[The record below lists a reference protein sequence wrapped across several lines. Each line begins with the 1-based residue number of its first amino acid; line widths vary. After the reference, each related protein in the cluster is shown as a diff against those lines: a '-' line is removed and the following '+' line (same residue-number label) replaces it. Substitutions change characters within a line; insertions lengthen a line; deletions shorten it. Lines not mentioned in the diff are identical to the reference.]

1 MTTRSR
7 TYLQMPSNSFCPTWS
22 SNSSVSALGVFLGT
36 TKPPIRV
43 LASLHGTC
51 RDVRRGFTDSPVLQ
65 TPPPG
70 PLMIGSHKPVRI
82 AASISA
88 SKDAQTKL
96 TRAITMDQLD
106 VAAEE
111 LKRLQSSGLTVEPYT
126 VEQLIE
132 GALSCCMCFPPSSFG
147 IPGIVCRHLSCLQSQ
162 H

>member
-1 MTTRSR
+1 
-7 TYLQMPSNSFCPTWS
+7 MPSNSFCPTWS

-51 RDVRRGFTDSPVLQ
+51 RDVRRGFADSPVVQ

-70 PLMIGSHKPVRI
+70 PLMTSSYKAFNI
-82 AASISA
+82 AASVSA

-96 TRAITMDQLD
+96 TRAITTNQLD

-111 LKRLQSSGLTVEPYT
+111 LKRLQSSGLAVEPYT

-132 GALSCCMCFPPSSFG
+132 GALS
-147 IPGIVCRHLSCLQSQ
+147 
-162 H
+162 

>member
-1 MTTRSR
+1 
-7 TYLQMPSNSFCPTWS
+7 MPSNSFCPTWS
-22 SNSSVSALGVFLGT
+22 SNSSVSALGVFLGS

-51 RDVRRGFTDSPVLQ
+51 RDVRRGFADSPVLQ

-70 PLMIGSHKPVRI
+70 PLMTSSYKAFNI
-82 AASISA
+82 AASVSA

-96 TRAITMDQLD
+96 TRAITTNQLD

-111 LKRLQSSGLTVEPYT
+111 LKRLQSSGLAVEPYT

-132 GALSCCMCFPPSSFG
+132 GASS
-147 IPGIVCRHLSCLQSQ
+147 
-162 H
+162 